1 MYACANLS
9 FLFKEAGPI
18 ISRHKAAASKGFRFV
33 ENDFPTGTTPDELGQ
48 AVKESGV
55 TQVLINCFHGDSGEM
70 GFAATPGKQEEFKN
84 ALNKTFE
91 YTRATNCKK
100 IHILSGHSL
109 GKENLNK
116 QVQILEENLLWANE
130 VLQKEGV
137 IGLIEPINPVFKP
150 GYFLN
155 SYEIAVDVIK
165 KINSPNIR
173 LQLDLFHL
181 QMICGN
187 VSNNIKRLLP
197 YTGHVQVAQSPD
209 RFEPSFEGELNMKYV
224 FNELQKAGYEGPVGC
239 EYIPSKSTEESLS
252 WIKDF
257 GLKF

>member
-55 TQVLINCFHGDSGEM
+55 TQVLINCFH
-70 GFAATPGKQEEFKN
+70 
-84 ALNKTFE
+84 
-91 YTRATNCKK
+91 
-100 IHILSGHSL
+100 
-109 GKENLNK
+109 
-116 QVQILEENLLWANE
+116 
-130 VLQKEGV
+130 
-137 IGLIEPINPVFKP
+137 
-150 GYFLN
+150 
-155 SYEIAVDVIK
+155 AVDVIK

-209 RFEPSFEGELNMKYV
+209 RYEPSFEGELNMKYV
-224 FNELQKAGYEGPVGC
+224 FSELQKAGYEGPVGC
-239 EYIPSKSTEESLS
+239 EYIPSKSTEESLF